1 MNDTKNIMLAWM
13 STLGTFL
20 ASVEG
25 YQLITAII
33 LPVVFFAIGKTVDV
47 ILQVYINA
55 KKGEG
60 K

>member
-20 ASVEG
+20 ASVER